1 VRVAEVSG
9 TDLQLS
15 AYRRVTHDRPSVS
28 SIDQARSRSSS
39 AYQRRRISRLLGLSW
54 PAHQHQRRL
63 DPSPGFGLLLV
74 TRSFKRD
81 RLLRS
86 LSDCLGT
93 VRFQELAGVFLD
105 FGCMHGV
112 TLLIV
117 GATGKTN
124 PST

>member
-1 VRVAEVSG
+1 MTADQSVRSIRHA
-9 TDLQLS
+9 
-15 AYRRVTHDRPSVS
+15 ADRP
-28 SIDQARSRSSS
+28 QHFS
-39 AYQRRRISRLLGLSW
+39 AAGAHRLSGLSW

-63 DPSPGFGLLLV
+63 DPSPRFGLLLI

-81 RLLRS
+81 RLLRC

-93 VRFQELAGVFLD
+93 VRLQELAGVFLD
-105 FGCMHGV
+105 FGCVHGV

-117 GATGKTN
+117 GATGKAS